1 MSDTNVDTTDTGAD
15 ESTVQK
21 LKHIVPAGTTLVENK
36 KFGFRATKDELGQ
49 EKKRT
54 PLLLSYPVP
63 TFDGLVTALE
73 DEKNQA
79 YVLSMLGDAIHAAVR
94 SQIDDEE
101 AWEKAGSAL
110 DFSKL
115 TLGYLANVP
124 AAERRGGGIAKEVW
138 ADFAKNYI
146 DTMVAATGKEVE
158 KVEKAAAIFIAKL
171 APVKTNKKVIS
182 FLDEQLDMYV
192 NSSKEVEDFEDV
204 IVFLKNKIAT
214 LLAADDSVLL
224 ENL

>member
-1 MSDTNVDTTDTGAD
+1 MTDTNVTEVVETPV
-15 ESTVQK
+15 EK

-54 PLLLSYPVP
+54 PLILSYPVP
-63 TFDGLVTALE
+63 TFDGLINDLA
-73 DEKNQA
+73 DEKVQG
-79 YVLSMLGDAIHAAVR
+79 YVLSLLADTIHAGVR

-101 AWEKAGSAL
+101 AWEKAGSVL

-115 TLGYLANVP
+115 TVNYLANVP

-171 APVKTNKKVIS
+171 APVKTNKKVIA
-182 FLDEQLDMYV
+182 FLDEQLDVYV
-192 NSSKEVEDFEDV
+192 SSSKEVEDFEDV

-214 LLAADDSVLL
+214 FLAADDSVLL